1 MTDQEPGYG
10 AALAE
15 LESILDELDDDALD
29 VDVLAAR
36 VRRAAEL
43 IRLCRR
49 RITDARMEVEQVVAS
64 LEELEAS
71 AADDGQGNS
80 RSAS

>member
-15 LESILDELDDDALD
+15 LEGILDELEDDAID

-43 IRLCRR
+43 IRFCRG
-49 RITDARMEVEQVVAS
+49 RITEARMEVEQVVAS
-64 LEELEAS
+64 LEELEAA
-71 AADDGQGNS
+71 AADPP
-80 RSAS
+80 AS

>member
-1 MTDQEPGYG
+1 MTMPEEPEVGYG

-15 LESILDELDDDALD
+15 LEGILDELEDDAID

-49 RITDARMEVEQVVAS
+49 RITAARMEVEQVVAS
-64 LEELEAS
+64 LEELEA
-71 AADDGQGNS
+71 AAPPVTDDD
-80 RSAS
+80 A